1 MSPNKL
7 FLLGIIAIASACDA
21 PDTDEAAVT
30 GEDAAHEI
38 VDNLRLAGYPEEEID
53 VRDDGSVIVG
63 GDALVTLEASREMIG
78 ADSHD
83 HDGDDLGFRQ
93 YRTTN
98 LISTAVDKICVDGS
112 LLSGTASTALD
123 QALAN
128 YTDLGL
134 SFDMVRTSGAAA
146 GCDALI
152 TITYWNGTSAEAG
165 FPSGGMPFTS
175 VKLGDDIASTFGL
188 AVTTHVLTH
197 ELGHCVGLRHSD
209 YYNRSISC
217 GSGGNEGDADV
228 GAIHIPGTPT
238 TATNNGSVMNACY
251 NAGSTGVWAAAD
263 ITALT
268 TLYPVS
274 LVPAAPSPLSKH
286 SDACFGY
293 YDMMWTKSTGATHYQ
308 LYRSL
313 SSGFSSPTQVY
324 SGTALSTSINVSS
337 GTHYFRA
344 RACNSE
350 GCSGWTN
357 QVAAIKLGYCN

>member
-1 MSPNKL
+1 MSLNKL
-7 FLLGIIAIASACDA
+7 FILGIIAIASACDA
-21 PDTDEAAVT
+21 PDTDEVAA
-30 GEDAAHEI
+30 GEDAVHEI

-53 VRDDGSVIVG
+53 IRDDGSVIVG
-63 GDALVTLEASREMIG
+63 GDAVVTLEASREMIG
-78 ADSHD
+78 ADEHD
-83 HDGDDLGFRQ
+83 HDGDDVGFRQ

-98 LISTAVDKICVDGS
+98 LLGAAVDTICVNGS
-112 LLSGTASTALD
+112 ALSGTASTALD

-128 YTDLGL
+128 YNNLDLR
-134 SFDMVRTSGAAA
+134 FNMVRTTGNAA

-152 TITYWNGTSAEAG
+152 TISYWNGLTAEAG
-165 FPSGGMPFTS
+165 FPSGGLPFTTIN
-175 VKLGDDIASTFGL
+175 LGDDIAATYGL
-188 AVTTHVLTH
+188 AVTTHVITH

-209 YYNRSISC
+209 YYNRAISC

-251 NAGSTGVWAAAD
+251 NSGSTGVWAAGD

-286 SDACFGY
+286 SDACYGY
-293 YDMMWTKSTGATHYQ
+293 YDMSWIASPGATYYQ
-308 LYRSL
+308 LHRSL
-313 SSGFSSPTQVY
+313 SSGFGSPTQVY
-324 SGTALSTSINVSS
+324 SGPDLGTSINVTS

-344 RACNSE
+344 RACNNQ
-350 GCSGWTN
+350 GCGAWTN
-357 QVAAIKLGYCN
+357 QVSAIKLAYCN